1 MYVKGVSKVSQN
13 GNRSA
18 KKSQK
23 RYYMVYYY
31 DESGNFHSKR
41 IPRLQVPF
49 YKMQI
54 CKQVTIYCTTCQE
67 KFTLLV
73 KKNEKPQCPKC
84 LES

>member
-13 GNRSA
+13 GNRSS

-23 RYYMVYYY
+23 RHYVVYYY
-31 DESGNFHSKR
+31 DESGNFHTKR
-41 IPRLQVPF
+41 ISRFKVPF

-54 CKQVTIYCTTCQE
+54 CKQRKLTCNICQE
-67 KFTLLV
+67 KFTILI
-73 KKNEKPQCPKC
+73 KKNEKAQCPNC

>member
-13 GNRSA
+13 GNRST

-23 RYYMVYYY
+23 RHYMVYYY

-41 IPRLQVPF
+41 ISRLQVPF

-54 CKQVTIYCTTCQE
+54 CKQVTTYCTTCKE